1 MALIHR
7 ARFLSLRDFIWKS
20 VFMPAF
26 VPQGLRLAAGQPV
39 PTSQLK
45 TSKSLSQCALLP
57 INCLMFQAE
66 EGDSP
71 TNTTMQTLDEYI
83 DKARHLVPAPTV
95 LPQLVPLLN
104 QPDIDSGRV
113 VDLISYNQSLTASV
127 LRVCN
132 SAYFSRG
139 ATIGN
144 LPQAVTHIG
153 FRQLYDIVVSSI
165 AAVTLARP
173 QKGYGVES
181 NELWDHSATT
191 AVAAQLVAKDLRLDE
206 QVAFT
211 AGLLHDIGKIV
222 LSLALEEAS
231 AKVTHEADKNGLS
244 PLEIEMKLLGVNHA
258 EVGGR
263 LLERWKLPENV
274 VSAVRYHHQPSAAK
288 DHSTLAACVY
298 LGNFVAYFMGHG
310 YGRHSLDLK
319 ARDETLKILN
329 LSAERLPEY
338 MNQSFERFKAVKALY
353 QIQ

>member
-1 MALIHR
+1 
-7 ARFLSLRDFIWKS
+7 
-20 VFMPAF
+20 
-26 VPQGLRLAAGQPV
+26 
-39 PTSQLK
+39 
-45 TSKSLSQCALLP
+45 
-57 INCLMFQAE
+57 
-66 EGDSP
+66 
-71 TNTTMQTLDEYI
+71 
-83 DKARHLVPAPTV
+83 VPAPTV

-104 QPDIDSGRV
+104 KPDIDSGRV
-113 VDLISYNQSLTASV
+113 VDLISYNQSLTANV

-144 LPQAVTHIG
+144 LHQAVTHIG

-181 NELWDHSATT
+181 NELWDHSVTT

-206 QVAFT
+206 QVSFT

-231 AKVTHEADKNGLS
+231 AKVSHEADRNGLS

-263 LLERWKLPENV
+263 LLERWKLPEELV
-274 VSAVRYHHQPSAAK
+274 TAVRCHHQPSAAK
-288 DHSTLAACVY
+288 DHSSLAACVY

>member
-1 MALIHR
+1 
-7 ARFLSLRDFIWKS
+7 
-20 VFMPAF
+20 
-26 VPQGLRLAAGQPV
+26 
-39 PTSQLK
+39 
-45 TSKSLSQCALLP
+45 
-57 INCLMFQAE
+57 
-66 EGDSP
+66 
-71 TNTTMQTLDEYI
+71 MQTLDEYI
-83 DKARHLVPAPTV
+83 DRARHLVPAPAV

-104 QPDIDSGRV
+104 QPDTDSGRV
-113 VDLISYNQSLTASV
+113 VDLISYNQSLTANV

-139 ATIGN
+139 TAIGN

-181 NELWDHSATT
+181 DALWDHSVTT
-191 AVAAQLVAKDLRLDE
+191 AIAAQLVAKDLGFDE

-222 LSLALEEAS
+222 LSLALEQAS
-231 AKVTHEADKNGLS
+231 ARVSHEADTNGLA
-244 PLEIEMKLLGVNHA
+244 PLEIEMRLLGVNHA

-263 LLERWKLPENV
+263 LLERWQLPQNV
-274 VSAVRYHHQPSAAK
+274 VFAVRYHHQPGLAQ
-288 DHSTLAACVY
+288 DHSALAACVY

-319 ARDETLKILN
+319 ARDETLKILD
-329 LSAERLPEY
+329 LSPERLPEY
-338 MNQSFERFKAVKALY
+338 MNQSFERLKGVKALY